1 MTNTIPENILQA
13 LEEEGYHTLRPV
25 QTQCIPLLLSGKSIG
40 VQAKTG
46 SGKTAA
52 FLIPSLTIAKEDT
65 QHPQV
70 LILSPTR
77 ELALQTGKLARQFA
91 IYTRLH
97 IATCIGG
104 IDIEKQIN
112 ALRMRPQIIIGTP
125 GRMVDLYRQGRLDF
139 SHLKLVVMDEADQLI
154 STGQRKETEEIL
166 SYTTC
171 ARALFSATL
180 KQDVLSFLPETYELV
195 VLDEQKVSN
204 NIKTWYI
211 ETEDKQKTLV
221 DILKHT
227 DIETCIVFVH
237 YRSTAAKLSSNLKK
251 KNILCEAFS
260 SDKEEKE
267 RIRILKDFEEGRIRV
282 LCATDAAA
290 RGLDLTRLSH
300 IIHYD
305 PSIDEETYIHR
316 SGRSG
321 HQGQAGTVISFVTN
335 DDDPNT
341 INYIKQNAKPYPL
354 SREQEYDLSKP
365 LKKEQQQNRNYTKLI
380 IKAGRSDKLRPK
392 DIIGALCTII
402 PFEDIGTLEI
412 QDHYSTVI
420 IKKPITLSV
429 STLSIKGKKRKIE
442 PTNG

>member
-77 ELALQTGKLARQFA
+77 ELALPTGKLARQFA

-154 STGQRKETEEIL
+154 STGQRKETEEG
-166 SYTTC
+166 
-171 ARALFSATL
+171 
-180 KQDVLSFLPETYELV
+180 LV
-195 VLDEQKVSN
+195 HAV
-204 NIKTWYI
+204 
-211 ETEDKQKTLV
+211 
-221 DILKHT
+221 
-227 DIETCIVFVH
+227 
-237 YRSTAAKLSSNLKK
+237 
-251 KNILCEAFS
+251 CE
-260 SDKEEKE
+260 
-267 RIRILKDFEEGRIRV
+267 
-282 LCATDAAA
+282 
-290 RGLDLTRLSH
+290 
-300 IIHYD
+300 
-305 PSIDEETYIHR
+305 
-316 SGRSG
+316 
-321 HQGQAGTVISFVTN
+321 
-335 DDDPNT
+335 
-341 INYIKQNAKPYPL
+341 
-354 SREQEYDLSKP
+354 
-365 LKKEQQQNRNYTKLI
+365 
-380 IKAGRSDKLRPK
+380 
-392 DIIGALCTII
+392 
-402 PFEDIGTLEI
+402 
-412 QDHYSTVI
+412 
-420 IKKPITLSV
+420 
-429 STLSIKGKKRKIE
+429 
-442 PTNG
+442 